1 MTTSPIKRQI
11 KRFHVVVVQW
21 TSKKCTKKSDARA
34 ELLFWSLNLLLFW
47 NCRLRSSSSCLSSLL
62 RKREHQ
68 DKTGGNWG
76 EEGRRTSLFPPLPP
90 FPRSRAYIFAC
101 LSFTYAS
108 SLLSESL
115 EQAIILVGFSVLV
128 HLPSPLIFQF
138 GDSSGLHLIIFDEFD
153 AVCKSRYMYNVR
165 TCTWWIIL
173 IPFAVLVLRITGH
186 CCLWALYRSNF
197 SLCLLIFL
205 VEWRNRRSRLSCQS
219 TSGEGKIIKE
229 FIFFVVGLNFT
240 MAGLQMMFAFR
251 TDFLRPTHHFV

>member
-1 MTTSPIKRQI
+1 MTTSPRKRQI
-11 KRFHVVVVQW
+11 RRFHVVLVQW
-21 TSKKCTKKSDARA
+21 TSKKCTKKRDARA

-47 NCRLRSSSSCLSSLL
+47 SCRRRSRSSCLSSLL
-62 RKREHQ
+62 RKGEHEY
-68 DKTGGNWG
+68 KTGGNWVR
-76 EEGRRTSLFPPLPP
+76 EGRRTSFFPPPPP

-115 EQAIILVGFSVLV
+115 EQVIILVVLSVIVL
-128 HLPSPLIFQF
+128 LSFPLIFQF

-165 TCTWWIIL
+165 TCTLWMIL
-173 IPFAVLVLRITGH
+173 IPFAVLVLRSIRH

-219 TSGEGKIIKE
+219 TSG
-229 FIFFVVGLNFT
+229 
-240 MAGLQMMFAFR
+240 
-251 TDFLRPTHHFV
+251 